1 MESIKN
7 IIEKVFA
14 DKNIQYKN
22 ISIYD
27 KILGV
32 LRRYIPKIE
41 EINLNQNNNK
51 NILEIEIESAVYRN
65 EIQMRKS
72 QILRDL
78 DSLDLGDLKIK
89 DIKILI
95 KGRRY

>member
-41 EINLNQNNNK
+41 EINLK
-51 NILEIEIESAVYRN
+51 DGVLLLEIESAVYRN
-65 EIQMRKS
+65 EIQMRKN
-72 QILRDL
+72 QILQDIN
-78 DSLDLGDLKIK
+78 SLDFSDSGDIKIK
-89 DIKILI
+89 DIKISI

>member
-1 MESIKN
+1 MEQIKN

-22 ISIYD
+22 ISLYD
-27 KILGV
+27 NLLKVI
-32 LRRYIPKIE
+32 RRYVPKID
-41 EINLNQNNNK
+41 EINLKDNV
-51 NILEIEIESAVYRN
+51 LLLEIESAVYRN
-65 EIQMRKS
+65 EIQIRKS
-72 QILRDL
+72 QILEEIN
-78 DSLDLGDLKIK
+78 SLDFLITENIKIK